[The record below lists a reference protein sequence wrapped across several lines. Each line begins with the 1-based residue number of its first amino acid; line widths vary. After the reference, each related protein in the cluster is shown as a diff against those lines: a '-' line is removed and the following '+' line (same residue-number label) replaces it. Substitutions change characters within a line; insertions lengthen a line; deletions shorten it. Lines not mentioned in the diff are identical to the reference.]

1 MKKIL
6 KTGLLGC
13 ILAIGMAACTNG
25 TSANTRNGDTT
36 IGTNS
41 NKMDTSMHD
50 TSMNKMST
58 DTGSMRR

>member
-1 MKKIL
+1 MEKIL

-25 TSANTRNGDTT
+25 TSSNTGNGDTT
-36 IGTNS
+36 TGTNS